1 MEGGDSSVSVSVY
14 EIIKMD
20 IRKKC
25 EFVHCVSAERV
36 YSRTRLKRT
45 LKRDLIYVI
54 GGTIWNGIFWVR
66 RQRRQ
71 IFFDVGCCG
80 EELQN
85 S

>member
-54 GGTIWNGIFWVR
+54 IAILILFSSVL
-66 RQRRQ
+66 
-71 IFFDVGCCG
+71 VC
-80 EELQN
+80 
-85 S
+85 